1 MDAGPTVA
9 SRRCDLRSSRF
20 GLNIRNSPEPNR
32 KNSLDEQIGMCGSR
46 TEHAMRSKASGNSV
60 FGQLTVQVS
69 KNERLTKTK

>member
-9 SRRCDLRSSRF
+9 SRRCDLGSSRF

-32 KNSLDEQIGMCGSR
+32 KNSLDEQIGVCGSR
-46 TEHAMRSKASGNSV
+46 TEHAMRSSENSV